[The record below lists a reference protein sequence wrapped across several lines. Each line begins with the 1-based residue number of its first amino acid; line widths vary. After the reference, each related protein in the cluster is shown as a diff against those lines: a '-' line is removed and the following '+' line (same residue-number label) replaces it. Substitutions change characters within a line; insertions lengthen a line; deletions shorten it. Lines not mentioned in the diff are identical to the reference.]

1 MPDIATIHLIPP
13 IGGKGCVLGFSR
25 GAALTIVTLK

>member
-13 IGGKGCVLGFSR
+13 VGGKGCVLGCSQ
-25 GAALTIVTLK
+25 GVALTTLTLK

>member
-13 IGGKGCVLGFSR
+13 IGGKGCVLGCSR
-25 GAALTIVTLK
+25 GVALTIVTQK

>member
-13 IGGKGCVLGFSR
+13 IGGKGCVLGCR
-25 GAALTIVTLK
+25 QGAALTDLTLI